1 MPRIKKIHASFHMS
15 TSQDSHPTERLLPD
29 AGSKTTLRRRAFVA
43 TTLGTMILPR
53 VEAQAR
59 DRQSGT
65 LRLGQSLPLT
75 GPHAVEG
82 AAYRAAAVAAFDDL
96 AHQDASAPRVQLIS
110 LDDGGQSE
118 RTAVN
123 VKLLASEHRV
133 HALFGFVGN
142 GADRVG
148 ARAAAVEKIPYIAPV
163 SGSVE
168 LRTSRSAKTFSFRAS
183 HADEIRYIV
192 KHVETIG
199 LTRLG
204 LVYEYNFVGWELRD
218 TVLELLESAGH
229 SKVVLSSI
237 DQLGSEFSVPG
248 AVEAI
253 LARQPQAIILGSNS
267 VASASFVRAA
277 RAAGFKGYFYALSSV
292 GTGLGNLLG
301 PLVTGIAVTQVV
313 PFALSTKTTVSNKHR
328 AFCSRHGITPSSHSM
343 EAWLG
348 ASLFFESMRR
358 LKGQTPS
365 AISEAL
371 SASPPVDFGSY
382 IGQWHESRPIPRAYV
397 SLSLYDRFG
406 RMID

>member
-1 MPRIKKIHASFHMS
+1 MNVTQESPC
-15 TSQDSHPTERLLPD
+15 TEQLSVHVESSR
-29 AGSKTTLRRRAFVA
+29 TLRRRAFVA
-43 TTLGTMILPR
+43 TTVATALLPWA
-53 VEAQAR
+53 EAQVPGP
-59 DRQSGT
+59 QSAV

-75 GPHAVEG
+75 GPHSVEG
-82 AAYRAAAVAAFDDL
+82 VAFRTAAIATFDEL
-96 AHQDASAPRVQLIS
+96 SRKDANAPHVQLIS

-133 HALFGFVGN
+133 HACFGFVGN

-148 ARAAAVEKIPYIAPV
+148 ARASALEELPYIAPV

-168 LRTSRSAKTFSFRAS
+168 LRTARSARTFSFRAS

-199 LTRLG
+199 LTKLA

-218 TVLELLESAGH
+218 TVLELIESAMR
-229 SKVVLSSI
+229 SEVALSSI
-237 DQLGSEFSVPG
+237 DQVGSGFSVPG
-248 AVEAI
+248 AVESI
-253 LARQPQAIILGSNS
+253 LAKQPQAIILGSNP

-277 RAAGFKGYFYALSSV
+277 RSAGFKGYFYALSSV
-292 GTGLGNLLG
+292 GTGLGSLLG

-313 PFALSTKTTVSNKHR
+313 PFALSNKTQVSAKHR

-348 ASLFFESMRR
+348 ASLFFESVRG
-358 LKGQTPS
+358 LKGRTPS

-371 SASPPVDFGSY
+371 SSAPPLDFGNY
-382 IGQWHESRPIPRAYV
+382 TGQWHESRPIPKAYV